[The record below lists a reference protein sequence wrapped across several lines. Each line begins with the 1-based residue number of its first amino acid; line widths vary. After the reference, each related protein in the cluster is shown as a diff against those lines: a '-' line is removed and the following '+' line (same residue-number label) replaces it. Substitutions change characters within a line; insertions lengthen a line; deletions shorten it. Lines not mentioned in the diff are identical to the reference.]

1 LIYQHLTAI
10 RSVKLR
16 IERTSQNRYF
26 SDYNMRT
33 EKNINTIQTVPAISN
48 EASGPSY
55 TVVRL
60 CEVLIENGI
69 DITLAALDWETIAG
83 KPAFLRTFPL
93 GGGPRRLGR
102 SPEMKQWLSRVAAS
116 QSVDLIHNNSLWM
129 MPNIYPGQVAKRH
142 NIPLVVT
149 PHGTLS
155 SWAMKS
161 GTSVK
166 SIFWPLLQRPAL
178 AATTCFHATAMSEY
192 EDIRR
197 MGFHQP
203 VAVIPNGI
211 DTPDLHPSIEK
222 NDKTLLFLGRIHPVK
237 GLDMLLPAW
246 QAVQKRF
253 AEWTLRIVGPD
264 NAGYL
269 TQMKQMAADLRL
281 ERVEFTGPLFGPQK
295 WQAYGDA
302 DLFVLPTYSENFGM
316 SVAEALAAGTPA
328 IVTKGAPWSDLN
340 TRQAGWWIDI
350 GVDPLVACLEQA
362 LAESP
367 ADLSAS
373 GLRGREWMRSEYS
386 WQHIGRQMAA
396 TYEWILNGGT
406 KPEWII
412 KE

>member
-1 LIYQHLTAI
+1 
-10 RSVKLR
+10 
-16 IERTSQNRYF
+16 
-26 SDYNMRT
+26 M
-33 EKNINTIQTVPAISN
+33 NIIQIVPAISN

-60 CEVLIENGI
+60 CEMLIENGI
-69 DITLAALDWETIAG
+69 DTTLAALDWGTIAK
-83 KPAFLRTFPL
+83 KPSFLKTFRL

-102 SPEMKQWLSRVAAS
+102 SPEMKRWLSTMAAS
-116 QSVDLIHNNSLWM
+116 QSVDLIHNHSLWM
-129 MPNIYPGQVAKRH
+129 MPNIYPGQVAKRY
-142 NIPLVVT
+142 NIPYVVT
-149 PHGTLS
+149 PRGTLY
-155 SWAMKS
+155 SWAMKN
-161 GTSVK
+161 GTPVK
-166 SIFWPLLQRPAL
+166 RIFWPLIQQPAL
-178 AATTCFHATAMSEY
+178 VATTCFHATAMSEY

-211 DTPDLHPSIEK
+211 DIPDLHPSVEK
-222 NDKTLLFLGRIHPVK
+222 NYRTLLFLGRIHPKK

-295 WQAYGDA
+295 WQAYRDA

-316 SVAEALAAGTPA
+316 AVAETLAAGTPA
-328 IVTKGAPWSDLN
+328 IVSKGAPWSGLN
-340 TRQAGWWIDI
+340 IRQAGWWIDI
-350 GVDPLVACLEQA
+350 GMDSLVACLEQA
-362 LAESP
+362 LAESS
-367 ADLSAS
+367 AGLSER
-373 GLRGREWMRSEYS
+373 GVRGREWMKAEYS
-386 WQHIGRQMAA
+386 WQHIGRQMSA
-396 TYEWILNGGT
+396 TYNWILNGGS

-412 KE
+412 SE